1 MTKQTWAKLAALLA
15 GLAFGIYWIPIRALE
30 DHGLP
35 GLWAVFTFNF
45 MATLILFPLI
55 IHRWRCLVPGRKKLH
70 AGTFMAGL
78 AFVFY
83 ASAFLYTEVVK
94 VFVLF
99 YLLPIWGFI
108 IARIVTGERIT
119 TIRWVSMAVALG
131 GLMVIFGWD
140 TGLPMPSN
148 RGDWMALCAGILWA
162 GASMLMLTDED
173 HAVNYTLGFI
183 FWSALI
189 ACVAAVLATSYGSLP
204 GPDWSGFNDLVP
216 YLIVLSIV
224 LIIPTGFASMFGP
237 SQLNSGTVG
246 LLFMTEISMGTITAA
261 IFAGEPFG
269 AKEVVGVG
277 AITLAGILEP
287 IRDKWFSQNTPT
299 R

>member
-94 VFVLF
+94 VCVLF
-99 YLLPIWGFI
+99 
-108 IARIVTGERIT
+108 
-119 TIRWVSMAVALG
+119 
-131 GLMVIFGWD
+131 
-140 TGLPMPSN
+140 
-148 RGDWMALCAGILWA
+148 
-162 GASMLMLTDED
+162 
-173 HAVNYTLGFI
+173 
-183 FWSALI
+183 
-189 ACVAAVLATSYGSLP
+189 
-204 GPDWSGFNDLVP
+204 
-216 YLIVLSIV
+216 
-224 LIIPTGFASMFGP
+224 
-237 SQLNSGTVG
+237 
-246 LLFMTEISMGTITAA
+246 
-261 IFAGEPFG
+261 
-269 AKEVVGVG
+269 
-277 AITLAGILEP
+277 
-287 IRDKWFSQNTPT
+287 
-299 R
+299 